1 MEKKSNYQVALDVI
15 AGKYGNNSERYNR
28 LTAEGY
34 DYTAIQSIV
43 NAVIYDGYKEET
55 PKYLEIEVNLDVY
68 SGINLKFTGG
78 KNNREL

>member
-15 AGKYGNNSERYNR
+15 AGKYGNNQERYSR

-55 PKYLEIEVNLDVY
+55 PKYLEIEVDLNVY

-78 KNNREL
+78 KKDA